1 MTRSGVEQMETP
13 QFNCYEHHP
22 CCVVVDRRSVH
33 VDCVFEEERFKWL
46 ESEKAG
52 YDLGELAV
60 RNWVRQHWW
69 DYLRARW
76 LEHLR
81 GNCFWTELDRGDFG
95 LLQKDFTEHK
105 QLLSQIVN
113 FLKDGRENLG
123 VIAWADR
130 NEIPTEPV
138 LQILEALDINSR
150 RLIHKFDCIA

>member
-1 MTRSGVEQMETP
+1 METT
-13 QFNCYEHHP
+13 QFNSYEHRP
-22 CCVVVDRRSVH
+22 SSAIVARRSVH
-33 VDCVFEEERFKWL
+33 VECVGEADRFKWI

-52 YDLGELAV
+52 HDLGERAIK
-60 RNWVRQHWW
+60 NWIQQHWW

-95 LLQKDFTEHK
+95 LLQQDFTEHK

-123 VIAWADR
+123 VIAWADL
-130 NEIPTEPV
+130 NEIPSEPV
-138 LQILEALDINSR
+138 QQILEALDINSR
-150 RLIHKFDCIA
+150 RIHHKFDCVA